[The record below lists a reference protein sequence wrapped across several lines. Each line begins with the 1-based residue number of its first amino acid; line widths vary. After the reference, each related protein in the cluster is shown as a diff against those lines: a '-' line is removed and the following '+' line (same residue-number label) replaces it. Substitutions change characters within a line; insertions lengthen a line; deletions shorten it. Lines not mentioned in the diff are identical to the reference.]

1 MKEISLNILDIAE
14 NSVKAGATLTEIS
27 VLEKGETLTLVIKD
41 NGSGMTDEVLKT
53 VSNPFYTTR
62 TTRKVGMGIPLLK
75 LAAEMTGGSV
85 TIESKHYSDYPTDH
99 GTVVTAIFYKNHIDC
114 TPLGDVVSSITT
126 LIQGH
131 PDIDFL
137 FIARSV
143 RLFQHFVRY
152 RAYNAQAP
160 PFLWEERRGWW
171 ASQDPFRSWDTRRG
185 RCPEESPPSPRCGG
199 SAGCFPRCER
209 CGRKYSLSRSL
220 SSLPPERRS

>member
-14 NSVKAGATLTEIS
+14 NSVKAGATLTKIS

-114 TPLGDVVSSITT
+114 TPLGDVVSSMTT

-137 FIARSV
+137 FIHEIEDKEIK
-143 RLFQHFVRY
+143 L
-152 RAYNAQAP
+152 
-160 PFLWEERRGWW
+160 
-171 ASQDPFRSWDTRRG
+171 DTREIREVLEG
-185 RCPEESPPSPRCGG
+185 IPLNTYEVLQWAQE
-199 SAGCFPRCER
+199 FLMEQ
-209 CGRKYSLSRSL
+209 YN
-220 SSLPPERRS
+220 